1 MYRFILFINYLDEK
15 NPKTC
20 IWAARQFYNI
30 IKRIQKKKIGQQKP
44 ETAGAEDNITKQSN
58 WPSARSAIYVC
69 FWLDDF
75 LAEPK

>member
-1 MYRFILFINYLDEK
+1 M
-15 NPKTC
+15 
-20 IWAARQFYNI
+20 
-30 IKRIQKKKIGQQKP
+30 KRIQKLAYGQLGNSTTSSKEYRKKKIGQQKP